1 MEGLIAL
8 GGLTT
13 LFVANEKQKKKSLK
27 KEPNKKK
34 IYTKL
39 RSPKGFSNSVKKAV
53 RAITLSPETKPVGS
67 YKYKIHSYPSDID
80 IFEIFEDCCSL
91 VKMQK
96 IVASKFS
103 QMAKNI
109 EKNPYFFLGDF
120 KAGLDKDLYF
130 DYGELQYSE
139 KIKVIGYK
147 PNIIKLK
154 LEEFKDRRWITFQEY
169 NKINKMVKK
178 NITVKDFA
186 KLHEEMRGLFLCR
199 WKINELISGKKKL
212 RTGKYLTLEEAIT
225 HKTIVKIDIWAPVN
239 GTYTEVTN
247 VFYLILKDRSGNEI
261 ILNKELTDYIESL
274 TGDINKYASTE
285 FRNSLKV
292 AKRLYIKN
300 NLLGN
305 NEVLEKLYPLFY
317 SGTASLNQVKEEMGV
332 IIEMLEDKEKPNSK
346 IQKNY
351 NMIERILKS
360 QIDGFK
366 KRINDIFD
374 INFNDEKLYLL
385 IDKCSSAKTDKKLIE
400 ALENCIKEIKN
411 IVEDTAREFLANN
424 DIINIKKASVG
435 QTLIED
441 DEYDLLY

>member
-39 RSPKGFSNSVKKAV
+39 RSAKGFTKSVKRAV

-96 IVASKFS
+96 TVASKFS

-109 EKNPYFFLGDF
+109 QKNPYFFLGDF
-120 KAGLDKDLYF
+120 KAGIDKDLYF
-130 DYGELQYSE
+130 DYGELEYGE
-139 KIKVIGYK
+139 KLKIIGYK
-147 PNIIKLK
+147 PDTIKLK
-154 LEEFKDRRWITFQEY
+154 LEEFKDRRWITYQEY
-169 NKINKMVKK
+169 NRINKMVKK
-178 NITVKDFA
+178 NVSVKDFS
-186 KLHEEMRGLFLCR
+186 KLHEEMRLLYLCR
-199 WKINELISGKKKL
+199 WKLDELISGKKKL
-212 RTGKYLTLEEAIT
+212 RTGKYLTLEEAVT
-225 HKTIVKIDIWAPVN
+225 HKTIVKIDIWAPIN

-261 ILNKELTDYIESL
+261 ILNKELTDYVESL
-274 TGDINKYASTE
+274 NGDINKYASIE

-292 AKRLYIKN
+292 AKRMYIKN

-305 NEVLEKLYPLFY
+305 AEVLETLYPLFY

-346 IQKNY
+346 VSKNY
-351 NMIERILKS
+351 KMIDRILKS

-374 INFNDEKLYLL
+374 INFNDEKLYSL
-385 IDKCSSAKTDKKLIE
+385 IDKCSRAKNDKQLIE
-400 ALENCIKEIKN
+400 ALKNCINELKV
-411 IVEDTAREFLANN
+411 IVEDTARDFLVNN
-424 DIINIKKASVG
+424 ELINIKKAKVG
-435 QTLIED
+435 ENTIED
-441 DEYDLLY
+441 EEYDLLY